1 MSINQFV
8 SRTYKKE
15 IKKSSSFMC
24 GDALGRKNDY
34 SDSDLQ
40 FGISVYSPEEIFPI
54 LQKPNVFTPL
64 SQKQE
69 IIVMVCMP

>member
-1 MSINQFV
+1 
-8 SRTYKKE
+8 
-15 IKKSSSFMC
+15 MC